1 MARLVGIEISATHVR
16 AVTLVTSYR
25 RTLVERMVEV
35 DRGQTPELGEAVK
48 LAAAGMVTHGES
60 AAIALDGAMGYVQ
73 RIELPKTA
81 LRQLDQVVPFELESR
96 VPVDFDELVH
106 DYLMLRRQKKDD
118 HVRLLAAAAPIERV
132 RSVIEA
138 CRTAL
143 GRDVERVGCG
153 ALPLANLL
161 GLLGDVG
168 QGDAPV
174 AIVDMGLRRID
185 VLVVQSGEAVFAR
198 TTSTGVGQLPE
209 GARHIAASIR
219 QTLLAF
225 QAVGGDAVSTVYL
238 TGEGAH
244 VSGAEAYLS
253 TEMRLPVLPVPM
265 PVGFDV
271 AESERHGLPRFTKAI
286 AVALGLG
293 SRPRDPDLR
302 QGPLGFQRGY
312 AFLKEKAPVLS
323 GLVTAIGIS
332 FAFAA
337 GAESRALTKQQEAL
351 VIELGQVTKAVLGEE
366 ATDVETAKEL
376 LQKRRALD
384 ESDPMP
390 HMDAFD
396 VLVEISNAIPPA
408 IIHDIEEFDM
418 QREHVKL
425 TGIVGSASEAQEIA
439 SRLKEH
445 KCFQEQRLG
454 KVTQVVNSD
463 RQKYGLEWDVRCP
476 DDQSSKTSKKKSDE
490 KKSDERKSDEKK
502 SDETKEGA
510 K

>member
-1 MARLVGIEISATHVR
+1 MARLVGIEVSTTHVR
-16 AVTLVTSYR
+16 AVTVVTSYR

-35 DRGQTPELGEAVK
+35 DRSQSPDLVEAFR
-48 LAAAGMVTHGES
+48 LAAGAMVAHGES
-60 AAIALDGAMGYVQ
+60 VAIAIDGTSSYVQ

-81 LRQLDQVVPFELESR
+81 MRQLDQVVPFELESR
-96 VPVDFDELVH
+96 VPVDLDELVH
-106 DYLMLRRQKKDD
+106 DYLMLRRQKKDE
-118 HVRLLAAAAPIERV
+118 HVRLLVVAAPIDRV
-132 RSVIEA
+132 RAMLES
-138 CRTAL
+138 CRRAL

-161 GLLGDVG
+161 GLWGDIG
-168 QGDAPV
+168 RADEPV
-174 AIVDMGLRRID
+174 AIIDLGRRRVDL
-185 VLVVQSGEAVFAR
+185 LVVQAGEAVYAR
-198 TTSTGVGQLPE
+198 TTSNGVAQLPE
-209 GARHIAASIR
+209 GARQIAASIR

-225 QAVGGDAVSTVYL
+225 QAQGGEQVATVYL

-244 VSGAEAYLS
+244 VAGAEAYLS
-253 TEMRLPVLPVPM
+253 TEMHVPVLPLPM
-265 PVGFDV
+265 PTGFDV
-271 AESERHGLPRFTKAI
+271 AESERQQVPTFTKAI

-302 QGPLGFQRGY
+302 QGPLAFQRGY
-312 AFLKEKAPVLS
+312 AFLKEKAPILA
-323 GLVTAIGIS
+323 GLVTAILIS

-337 GAESRALTKQQEAL
+337 GAESRALSKQKEAL
-351 VIELGQVTKAVLGEE
+351 VLELGQVSKSILGEE
-366 ATDVETAKEL
+366 VTDVEVAKEL
-376 LQKRRALD
+376 LQKRRASD
-384 ESDPMP
+384 DFDPMP

-396 VLVEISNAIPPA
+396 VLLEISNAIPQA

-418 QREHVKL
+418 QRERVKL
-425 TGIVGSASEAQEIA
+425 IGIVGSASEAQEIA
-439 SRLKEH
+439 SRLKEN

-476 DDQSSKTSKKKSDE
+476 EDQSSKPAKKKSDE
-490 KKSDERKSDEKK
+490 KKSDEKK

>member
-1 MARLVGIEISATHVR
+1 MARLVGIEVSTTHVR
-16 AVTLVTSYR
+16 AVAIVTSYR

-35 DRGQTPELGEAVK
+35 DRSQTPILAEAFK
-48 LAAAGMVTHGES
+48 TAAGSMVTHGES
-60 AAIALDGAMGYVQ
+60 VAIAIDGTTGYVQ

-96 VPVDFDELVH
+96 VPVELDDLVH

-118 HVRLLAAAAPIERV
+118 QVRLLVAAAPTERV
-132 RSVIEA
+132 RAVIDS
-138 CRTAL
+138 CRSAL
-143 GRDVERVGCG
+143 GREVERVGCG

-161 GLLGDVG
+161 GLLGEVGVTDV
-168 QGDAPV
+168 PV
-174 AIVDMGLRRID
+174 AIIDLGHRRID
-185 VLVVQSGEAVFAR
+185 VLVVQAGEAVFAR
-198 TTSTGVGQLPE
+198 TTSTGVAQLPE
-209 GARHIAASIR
+209 GAGQIAASIR
-219 QTLLAF
+219 QSLLAF
-225 QAVGGDAVSTVYL
+225 QSQGGDQVATAYL
-238 TGEGAH
+238 TGEGAF
-244 VSGAEAYLS
+244 VAGAEAYLS
-253 TEMRLPVLPVPM
+253 TEMRLPVLPLPM
-265 PVGFDV
+265 LTGFDM
-271 AESERHGLPRFTKAI
+271 AESERHNMPRFSKAI

-302 QGPLGFQRGY
+302 QGPLAFQRGY
-312 AFLKEKAPVLS
+312 AFLKEKAPILS
-323 GLVTAIGIS
+323 GLVTAICIS

-337 GAESRALTKQQEAL
+337 WSESHALSKQHGAL
-351 VIELGQVTKAVLGEE
+351 VTELGQVTKVILGEE
-366 ATDVETAKEL
+366 VTELEAAKEL
-376 LQKRRALD
+376 LQKRRGLD
-384 ESDPMP
+384 DSDPMP

-418 QREHVKL
+418 QRERVKL

-476 DDQSSKTSKKKSDE
+476 GDQSSKPAKKKAEE
-490 KKSDERKSDEKK
+490 KKTEEP
-502 SDETKEGA
+502 TGGA